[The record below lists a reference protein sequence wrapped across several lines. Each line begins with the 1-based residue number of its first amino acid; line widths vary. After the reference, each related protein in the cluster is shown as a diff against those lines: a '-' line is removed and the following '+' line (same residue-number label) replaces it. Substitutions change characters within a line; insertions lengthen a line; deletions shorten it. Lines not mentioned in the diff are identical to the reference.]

1 MYLDHKEAERI
12 ARELL
17 AKIASEWKDTER
29 NRCVTENGSYIFV
42 LTLEPS
48 RDARLTSFDLDT
60 PPSIL
65 HFNPLNEATEIVAL
79 TALDAQRA
87 TDDKEKFDFFI
98 RYYAEGRIAQMVL
111 AAPDIFSDAMWQLG
125 IISTT
130 VVGAQMSNAVGKPVT
145 ARALIDTALSMIEDR
160 IRHRF
165 GPISK
170 ARNPKVNDFTL
181 TTAVT
186 EFLPKF
192 RKTGQLPSRNQF
204 AKALKVTPKAWRDFV
219 KAHPKANHEL
229 IVREWLEA
237 MDKRNPK

>member
-29 NRCVTENGSYIFV
+29 NRSVLENGSYIFV

-48 RDARLTSFDLDT
+48 RDARLTGFDLDT

-65 HFNPLNEATEIVAL
+65 HFNPLMEATEIVAL

-87 TDDKEKFDFFI
+87 TNDEERFDFFV
-98 RYYAEGRIAQMVL
+98 RSHAERRIAQMVL

-130 VVGAQMSNAVGKPVT
+130 VVGAQMQSYVGRPVT
-145 ARALIDTALSMIEDR
+145 ARALVDSALFMIEGR
-160 IRHRF
+160 IRQRF
-165 GPISK
+165 GPIPK
-170 ARNPKVNDFTL
+170 GRNPKINEFSIQ
-181 TTAVT
+181 TAVISV
-186 EFLPKF
+186 LPKF
-192 RKTGQLPSRNQF
+192 RSTGELPSRNQF
-204 AKALKVTPKAWRDFV
+204 AKALKVSPKAWRDFV
-219 KAHPKANHEL
+219 QAHQKNDHEL
-229 IVREWLEA
+229 IVRDWLEA
-237 MDKRNPK
+237 MDKRYPK